1 MHAGV
6 TVAGRP
12 PAAPSEVPQLF
23 DRRAVRRRLA
33 QCARRE
39 PPGLL
44 GELVEA
50 LLERFDEF
58 QQSSEACLLLGARH
72 HAIVR
77 LVQRRR
83 RINDLTV
90 LAPDPTCL
98 AGVPGAVGDEELLPF
113 ADEAFDTVLAPLALH
128 RVNDLP
134 GSLVQIRRLLRP
146 GGLFLA
152 SLPAEETLCELRD
165 VLLEAEAVAT
175 GGAALRVPPFADVQT
190 LGNLLPRAG
199 FTMPVADIDR
209 RQLVFDNVGGLLQ
222 TLARAGERGG
232 LQATVSGR
240 LTLPTFRQACR
251 LYEARHQHAGGGIA
265 ASFDLVTLTG
275 RVPPGPAQS
284 AGTDTRPTA

>member
-1 MHAGV
+1 MPAGV
-6 TVAGRP
+6 TTAGRP

-33 QCARRE
+33 RCARRE

-50 LLERFDEF
+50 LLERLDEF
-58 QQSSEACLLLGARH
+58 QHSSGACLLLGARH
-72 HAIVR
+72 PAVVR
-77 LVQRRR
+77 LVQQRRR
-83 RINDLTV
+83 VDHLTA
-90 LAPDPTCL
+90 LAPDAACL
-98 AGVPGAVGDEELLPF
+98 AGAPGAVGDEELLPF

-134 GSLVQIRRLLRP
+134 GALVQIRRVLRP

-152 SLPAEETLCELRD
+152 SLPAEDTLCELRE
-165 VLLEAEAVAT
+165 VLLEAEAAAT

-209 RQLVFDNVGGLLQ
+209 RPLAFDGLGALLQ
-222 TLARAGERGG
+222 ALARAGERGG
-232 LQATVSGR
+232 LPAGAGGR
-240 LTLPTFRQACR
+240 LSATTFRLACR
-251 LYEARHQHAGGGIA
+251 LYEARYRQARGGVA
-265 ASFDLVTLTG
+265 ASLDLVTLTG
-275 RVPPGPAQS
+275 RVPPDPARPAA
-284 AGTDTRPTA
+284 AGARPTA

>member
-12 PAAPSEVPQLF
+12 PTAPSEVPQLF

-33 QCARRE
+33 RCARQE
-39 PPGLL
+39 LPGLL
-44 GELVEA
+44 CELVEA
-50 LLERFDEF
+50 LLERLDEF

-72 HAIVR
+72 HAVAR
-77 LVQRRR
+77 LVQRRCR
-83 RINDLTV
+83 VNNLTALV
-90 LAPDPTCL
+90 PDAACL

-113 ADEAFDTVLAPLALH
+113 ADEAFDAVLAPLALH

-134 GSLVQIRRLLRP
+134 GTLVQIRRLLRP

-152 SLPAEETLCELRD
+152 SLPAEETLCELRE
-165 VLLEAEAVAT
+165 VLLEAEAAAT

-209 RQLVFDNVGGLLQ
+209 RPLVFDSVRALLQ

-232 LQATVSGR
+232 LQATARGR
-240 LTLPTFRQACR
+240 LSLPTFRQACR
-251 LYEARHQHAGGGIA
+251 LYEARYQHAGGGIA

-275 RVPPGPAQS
+275 RVPTGPTRS
-284 AGTDTRPTA
+284 AAAGGRRST

>member
-1 MHAGV
+1 MK
-6 TVAGRP
+6 VAGRP
-12 PAAPSEVPQLF
+12 PTAPSEVPQLF
-23 DRRAVRRRLA
+23 DRRAVRQRLA
-33 QCARRE
+33 RCARRE

-58 QQSSEACLLLGARH
+58 QQSSETCLLLGARH

-77 LVQRRR
+77 LVLQRR

-90 LAPDPTCL
+90 LVPDQGCL
-98 AGVPGAVGDEELLPF
+98 AGAPGAVGDEELLPF
-113 ADEAFDTVLAPLALH
+113 ADETFDTVLAPLALH

-134 GSLVQIRRLLRP
+134 GTLVQIRRLLRP

-152 SLPAEETLCELRD
+152 SLPAEETLCELRE
-165 VLLEAEAVAT
+165 VLLEAEASTT

-199 FTMPVADIDR
+199 FTMPVADVDR
-209 RQLVFDNVGGLLQ
+209 RPLVFDSVGDLLHA
-222 TLARAGERGG
+222 LARAGERGG
-232 LQATVSGR
+232 LQATVRGR

-251 LYEARHQHAGGGIA
+251 LYEARHQHVGGGIA

-284 AGTDTRPTA
+284 AGVDARPTA

>member
-6 TVAGRP
+6 TVAGRSP
-12 PAAPSEVPQLF
+12 TAPSEVPQLF
-23 DRRAVRRRLA
+23 DRRAVRRRLVH
-33 QCARRE
+33 CARRE
-39 PPGLL
+39 PPDLL
-44 GELVEA
+44 SALVEE
-50 LLERFDEF
+50 LLERLDEF

-77 LVQRRR
+77 LVQRRHR
-83 RINDLTV
+83 VSNLMAFV
-90 LAPDPTCL
+90 PDAACL
-98 AGVPGAVGDEELLPF
+98 AGAPGAIGDEELLPF

-134 GSLVQIRRLLRP
+134 GTLVQIRRLLRP

-152 SLPAEETLCELRD
+152 SLPAEETLCELRE
-165 VLLEAEAVAT
+165 VLLEAEAAAT

-209 RQLVFDNVGGLLQ
+209 RQLVFDSVGALLQ
-222 TLARAGERGG
+222 TLALAGERGG
-232 LQATVSGR
+232 LRATGRGR
-240 LTLPTFRQACR
+240 LSQQTFRQACR
-251 LYEARHQHAGGGIA
+251 LYEARYRDAGGGIA

-275 RVPPGPAQS
+275 HVPAGPA
-284 AGTDTRPTA
+284 